1 MNSRLEVYL
10 KMSHAYRCLVCL
22 TLTHIIVDASAIVV
36 GPLWGELKRVH
47 SLTENTLFI
56 VLTIHALAS
65 SLAQP
70 VFGYIRDRYP
80 IKSILWIGPL
90 LGAIMMPMVGPA
102 NSVIVLSL
110 ALLLGGIGIGSFH
123 PEAAVVA
130 GSLIPERRT
139 RSLSLFMFGGAM
151 GLALG
156 PIICGAIVTTWG
168 LSSIWILAPIYSG
181 LILFLYRFGK
191 PPAELFE
198 RDRKKP
204 AQTLSQ
210 MLEGRLYLAFF
221 LFLVCSLR
229 LVPNMAMDKL
239 ISFIL
244 EKQNAS
250 AIEIGMMQSVFLF
263 SASAGMLLMAFRFK
277 SGHEKAFMIGCPL
290 LGIPLMFVLGWEGC
304 PTWLM
309 TLLLIPSGL
318 VLWGTSP
325 AMVSYSHQLFPNGG
339 GVASAI
345 TMGMAWGGG
354 GMIQAKITSH
364 FVALDVPHQAFHA
377 IIPCLI
383 LATLGAML
391 LPPIPRQKQ
400 PQSEAVETA

>member
-1 MNSRLEVYL
+1 
-10 KMSHAYRCLVCL
+10 MSYAYRCLICL
-22 TLTHIIVDASAIVV
+22 TLTHIVVDASAIVV

-47 SLTENTLFI
+47 ALTENTLFI

-90 LGAIMMPMVGPA
+90 LGAVMMPMVGPA
-102 NSVIVLSL
+102 NNLIILCF

-156 PIICGAIVTTWG
+156 PLVCGAIVSTWG
-168 LSSIWILAPIYSG
+168 LSSIWILAPLYSG
-181 LILFLYRFGK
+181 LILFLYRLGK

-210 MLEGRLYLAFF
+210 MLEGRIFLALF

-244 EKQNAS
+244 EKQGAS
-250 AIEIGMMQSVFLF
+250 AIQIGMMQSIFLF

-277 SGHEKAFMIGCPL
+277 SGHEKVFMVGCPL
-290 LGIPLMFVLGWEGC
+290 LGIPLMLVLGWEGC

-309 TLLLIPSGL
+309 GLLLIPCGL

-325 AMVSYSHQLFPNGG
+325 AMVSYSHQLFPKGG

-364 FVALDVPHQAFHA
+364 FVAIDVPHQAFHA
-377 IIPCLI
+377 IIPCLV
-383 LATLGAML
+383 LATIGAL
-391 LPPIPRQKQ
+391 FLPSMTRQ
-400 PQSEAVETA
+400 VEPETEID

>member
-1 MNSRLEVYL
+1 
-10 KMSHAYRCLVCL
+10 MSYAYRCLICL
-22 TLTHIIVDASAIVV
+22 TLTHIVVDASAIVV

-47 SLTENTLFI
+47 ALTENTLFI

-90 LGAIMMPMVGPA
+90 LGAVMMPMVGPA
-102 NSVIVLSL
+102 NNLIILCF

-156 PIICGAIVTTWG
+156 PLVCGAIVSTWG
-168 LSSIWILAPIYSG
+168 LSSIWILAPLYSG
-181 LILFLYRFGK
+181 LILFLYRLGK

-210 MLEGRLYLAFF
+210 MLEGRIFLALF

-244 EKQNAS
+244 EKQGAS
-250 AIEIGMMQSVFLF
+250 AIQIGMMQSIFLF

-277 SGHEKAFMIGCPL
+277 SGHEKAFMVGCPL
-290 LGIPLMFVLGWEGC
+290 LGIPLMLVLGWEGC

-309 TLLLIPSGL
+309 GLLLIPCGL

-325 AMVSYSHQLFPNGG
+325 AMVSYSHQLFPKGG

-364 FVALDVPHQAFHA
+364 FVAIDVPHQAFHA
-377 IIPCLI
+377 IIPCLV
-383 LATLGAML
+383 LATIGAL
-391 LPPIPRQKQ
+391 FLPSMTRQ
-400 PQSEAVETA
+400 VEPETEID

>member
-1 MNSRLEVYL
+1 
-10 KMSHAYRCLVCL
+10 MSHAYRSLICL
-22 TLTHIIVDASAIVV
+22 TLTHMIVDASAIVV
-36 GPLWGELKRVH
+36 GPLWGELERVH
-47 SLTENTLFI
+47 SLTENSLFI

-80 IKSILWIGPL
+80 IKSILWLGPL
-90 LGAIMMPMVGPA
+90 LGAVMMPLVGPA
-102 NSVIVLSL
+102 NSVFFLCV

-156 PIICGAIVTTWG
+156 PIICGAIVSSWG
-168 LSSIWILAPIYSG
+168 LSSVWILAPLYAG
-181 LILFLYRFGK
+181 LILLLYRIGK
-191 PPAELFE
+191 PPASLFE
-198 RDRKKP
+198 RDRNKK
-204 AQTLSQ
+204 AQSLSQ
-210 MLEGRLYLAFF
+210 MLEGRVPLAIF
-221 LFLVCSLR
+221 LFMVCSLR

-244 EKQNAS
+244 KDQNVS
-250 AIEIGMMQSVFLF
+250 AFQIGLIQSVFLF

-277 SGHEKAFMIGCPL
+277 SGHEKLFMIVCPL
-290 LGIPLMFVLGWEGC
+290 LGIPLMLVLGWEGC

-318 VLWGTSP
+318 ILWGTSP
-325 AMVSYSHQLFPNGG
+325 AMVSYSHQLFPKGG
-339 GVASAI
+339 GMASAI

-364 FVALDVPHQAFHA
+364 FVALGTPQQAFHA
-377 IIPCLI
+377 IIPCLL
-383 LATLGAML
+383 LATVGAML
-391 LPPIPRQKQ
+391 LPALCTVPKSQA
-400 PQSEAVETA
+400 ETVETV

>member
-1 MNSRLEVYL
+1 MPY
-10 KMSHAYRCLVCL
+10 AYRCLICL

-36 GPLWGELKRVH
+36 GPLWGELERVH
-47 SLTENTLFI
+47 SLSENALFL

-80 IKSILWIGPL
+80 IPSILWIGPV
-90 LGAIMMPMVGPA
+90 LGAIMMPLVGPA
-102 NSVIVLSL
+102 PDVAVLCV
-110 ALLLGGIGIGSFH
+110 ALLLGGVGIGSFH

-130 GSLIPERRT
+130 GALIPERRT

-156 PIICGAIVTTWG
+156 PIACGAIVSTWG
-168 LSSIWILAPIYSG
+168 LKSVWILAPLYAG
-181 LILFLYRFGK
+181 LILILHFVGK
-191 PPAELFE
+191 PPAKLFQ
-198 RDRKKP
+198 RDKTQKP
-204 AQTLSQ
+204 QSLYH
-210 MLEGRLYLAFF
+210 MLEGKISLALF
-221 LFLVCSLR
+221 LFMVCSLR

-244 EKQNAS
+244 KDQNVS
-250 AIEIGMMQSVFLF
+250 AFQIGLVQSVFLF
-263 SASAGMLLMAFRFK
+263 SASVGMLLMAFRFK
-277 SGHEKAFMIGCPL
+277 SGHEKAFMIACPL
-290 LGIPLMFVLGWEGC
+290 LGIPLMLVLGWEGC

-309 TLLLIPSGL
+309 TLLLVPSGL

-325 AMVSYSHQLFPNGG
+325 AMVSYSHQLFPKGG

-345 TMGMAWGGG
+345 TMGMAWGDG

-364 FVALDVPHQAFHA
+364 FVSLGAPHLAFYA
-377 IIPCLI
+377 IIPCLL
-383 LATLGAML
+383 LAAIGASA
-391 LPPIPRQKQ
+391 LPALSTESNQQ
-400 PQSEAVETA
+400 NDALESA

>member
-1 MNSRLEVYL
+1 MP
-10 KMSHAYRCLVCL
+10 HAYRCLICL

-47 SLTENTLFI
+47 SLTENTLFM

-70 VFGYIRDRYP
+70 VFGYLRDRYP

-90 LGAIMMPMVGPA
+90 LGAVMMPMVGPA
-102 NSVIVLSL
+102 NSVVVLSI

-139 RSLSLFMFGGAM
+139 LSLSLFMFGGAM

-156 PIICGAIVTTWG
+156 PIICGAVVSLWG
-168 LSSIWILAPIYSG
+168 LSSIWVLAPFYAG
-181 LILFLYRFGK
+181 LIILLYRIGK

-210 MLEGRLYLAFF
+210 MLEGRVFLAFF

-244 EKQNAS
+244 EKQDAS
-250 AIEIGMMQSVFLF
+250 AIQIGMVQSVFLF

-277 SGHEKAFMIGCPL
+277 SGHEKLFMIVCPL
-290 LGIPLMFVLGWEGC
+290 LGIPLMVVLGWEGC

-309 TLLLIPSGL
+309 TLLLIPCGL

-325 AMVSYSHQLFPNGG
+325 AMVSYSHQLFPKGG

-364 FVALDVPHQAFHA
+364 YVALDVPHRAFHA

-391 LPPIPRQKQ
+391 LPAIVKKTEPHTEP
-400 PQSEAVETA
+400 E

>member
-1 MNSRLEVYL
+1 
-10 KMSHAYRCLVCL
+10 MSYAYRCLICL
-22 TLTHIIVDASAIVV
+22 TLTHIVVDASAIVV

-47 SLTENTLFI
+47 ALTENTLFI

-90 LGAIMMPMVGPA
+90 LGAVMMPMVGPA
-102 NSVIVLSL
+102 NNLIILCF

-156 PIICGAIVTTWG
+156 PLVCGAIVSAWG
-168 LSSIWILAPIYSG
+168 LSSIWILAPLYSG
-181 LILFLYRFGK
+181 LILFLYRLGK

-198 RDRKKP
+198 RDRKKT

-210 MLEGRLYLAFF
+210 MLEGRIFLALF

-244 EKQNAS
+244 EKQGAS
-250 AIEIGMMQSVFLF
+250 AIQIGMMQSIFLF

-277 SGHEKAFMIGCPL
+277 SGHEKAFMVGCPL
-290 LGIPLMFVLGWEGC
+290 LGIPLMLVLGWEGC

-309 TLLLIPSGL
+309 ALLLIPCGL

-325 AMVSYSHQLFPNGG
+325 AMVSYSHQLFPKGG

-377 IIPCLI
+377 IIPCLV
-383 LATLGAML
+383 LATIGAL
-391 LPPIPRQKQ
+391 FLPSMTKL
-400 PQSEAVETA
+400 VEPETETE

>member
-1 MNSRLEVYL
+1 
-10 KMSHAYRCLVCL
+10 MSYAYRCLICL
-22 TLTHIIVDASAIVV
+22 TLTHIVVDASAIGV
-36 GPLWGELKRVH
+36 GPVCGELKRVH
-47 SLTENTLFI
+47 ALTENTLFI

-90 LGAIMMPMVGPA
+90 LGAVMMPMVGPA
-102 NSVIVLSL
+102 NNLIILCF

-156 PIICGAIVTTWG
+156 PLVCGAIVSTWG
-168 LSSIWILAPIYSG
+168 LSSIWILAPLYSG
-181 LILFLYRFGK
+181 LILFLYRLGK

-210 MLEGRLYLAFF
+210 MLEGRIFLALF

-244 EKQNAS
+244 EKQGAS
-250 AIEIGMMQSVFLF
+250 AIQIGMMQSIFLF

-277 SGHEKAFMIGCPL
+277 SGHEKAFMVGCPL
-290 LGIPLMFVLGWEGC
+290 LGIPLMLVLGWEGC

-309 TLLLIPSGL
+309 GLLLIPCGL

-325 AMVSYSHQLFPNGG
+325 AMVSYSHQLFPKGG

-364 FVALDVPHQAFHA
+364 FVAIDVPHQAFHA
-377 IIPCLI
+377 IIPCLV
-383 LATLGAML
+383 LATIGAL
-391 LPPIPRQKQ
+391 FLPSMTRQ
-400 PQSEAVETA
+400 VEPETEID

>member
-1 MNSRLEVYL
+1 MP
-10 KMSHAYRCLVCL
+10 HAYRCLICL
-22 TLTHIIVDASAIVV
+22 TLTHIIVDASAIIV
-36 GPLWGELKRVH
+36 GPLWGELERVH

-80 IKSILWIGPL
+80 IKSILWIGPV
-90 LGAIMMPMVGPA
+90 LGAVMMPMVGPA
-102 NSVIVLSL
+102 NSVFVLCVV
-110 ALLLGGIGIGSFH
+110 LLLGGIGIGSFH
-123 PEAAVVA
+123 PEAAVVV

-156 PIICGAIVTTWG
+156 PIICGAIVSTWG
-168 LSSIWILAPIYSG
+168 LSSIWVLAPLYSG
-181 LILFLYRFGK
+181 LILLLYQFGK

-204 AQTLSQ
+204 AQSLSQ
-210 MLEGRLYLAFF
+210 MLEGRVFLALF
-221 LFLVCSLR
+221 LFMVCSLR

-244 EKQNAS
+244 NNHDAS
-250 AIEIGMMQSVFLF
+250 AFEIGMIQSVFLF

-290 LGIPLMFVLGWEGC
+290 LGIPLMLVLGWDGC

-318 VLWGTSP
+318 ILWGTSP
-325 AMVSYSHQLFPNGG
+325 AMVSYSHQLFPKGG

-364 FVALDVPHQAFHA
+364 FVALGIPQKAFHA

-383 LATLGAML
+383 LAAIGAML
-391 LPPIPRQKQ
+391 LPSLTSKKQ
-400 PQSEAVETA
+400 STTEAIETA

>member
-1 MNSRLEVYL
+1 
-10 KMSHAYRCLVCL
+10 MSYAYRCLICL

-36 GPLWGELKRVH
+36 GPLWGELERVH
-47 SLTENTLFI
+47 SLSENALFL

-80 IKSILWIGPL
+80 IPSILWIGPV
-90 LGAIMMPMVGPA
+90 LGAIMMPLVGPA
-102 NSVIVLSL
+102 PNVAVLCV
-110 ALLLGGIGIGSFH
+110 ALLLGGVGIGSFH

-130 GSLIPERRT
+130 GALIPERRT

-156 PIICGAIVTTWG
+156 PISCGAIVTTWG
-168 LSSIWILAPIYSG
+168 LKSVWILAPLYAG
-181 LILFLYRFGK
+181 LILILHYVGK
-191 PPAELFE
+191 PPAKLFE
-198 RDRKKP
+198 RDKTQKP
-204 AQTLSQ
+204 QSLYH
-210 MLEGRLYLAFF
+210 MLEGKIPLALF
-221 LFLVCSLR
+221 LFMVCSLR

-244 EKQNAS
+244 KDQNVS
-250 AIEIGMMQSVFLF
+250 AFQIGLVQSVFLF
-263 SASAGMLLMAFRFK
+263 SASVGMLLMAFRFK
-277 SGHEKAFMIGCPL
+277 SGHEKAFMIACPL
-290 LGIPLMFVLGWEGC
+290 LGIPLMLVLGWEGC

-309 TLLLIPSGL
+309 TLLLVPSGL

-325 AMVSYSHQLFPNGG
+325 AMVSYSHQLFPKGG

-364 FVALDVPHQAFHA
+364 FVSLGTPHLAFYA
-377 IIPCLI
+377 IIPCLL
-383 LATLGAML
+383 LAAIGASA
-391 LPPIPRQKQ
+391 LPALSTESNQQ
-400 PQSEAVETA
+400 NEALETA

>member
-1 MNSRLEVYL
+1 
-10 KMSHAYRCLVCL
+10 MSYAYRCLICL

-36 GPLWGELKRVH
+36 GPLWGELERAH
-47 SLTENTLFI
+47 SLTENSLFLI
-56 VLTIHALAS
+56 LTIHALAS

-80 IKSILWIGPL
+80 IPSILWIGPL
-90 LGAIMMPMVGPA
+90 LGAVMMPLVGPA
-102 NSVIVLSL
+102 PSVLTLSF
-110 ALLLGGIGIGSFH
+110 ALLLGGVGIGSFH

-130 GSLIPERRT
+130 GALIPERRT

-156 PIICGAIVTTWG
+156 PIACGAIVSTWG
-168 LSSIWILAPIYSG
+168 LSSVWMLAPLYAG
-181 LILFLYRFGK
+181 LILVLHYVGK
-191 PPAELFE
+191 PPAKLFE
-198 RDRKKP
+198 RDQSKKP
-204 AQTLSQ
+204 QSLSQ
-210 MLEGRLYLAFF
+210 MLEGRVLLAFF
-221 LFLVCSLR
+221 LFMVCSLR

-244 EKQNAS
+244 KDQNVS
-250 AIEIGMMQSVFLF
+250 AFQIGMVQSVFLF
-263 SASAGMLLMAFRFK
+263 SASAGMLVMAFRFK
-277 SGHEKAFMIGCPL
+277 SGHEKAFMIACPL
-290 LGIPLMFVLGWEGC
+290 LGIPLMLVLGWEGC

-309 TLLLIPSGL
+309 TLLLVPCGL

-325 AMVSYSHQLFPNGG
+325 AMVSYSHQLFPKGG

-364 FVALDVPHQAFHA
+364 FVAIGTPHQAFHA
-377 IIPCLI
+377 IIPCLV
-383 LATLGAML
+383 LATIGAAL
-391 LPPIPRQKQ
+391 LPALSTQ
-400 PQSEAVETA
+400 PQTQPEAVETA

>member
-1 MNSRLEVYL
+1 
-10 KMSHAYRCLVCL
+10 MSYAYRCLICL
-22 TLTHIIVDASAIVV
+22 TLTHIVVDASAIVV

-47 SLTENTLFI
+47 ALTENTLFI

-90 LGAIMMPMVGPA
+90 LGALMMPMVGPA
-102 NSVIVLSL
+102 NNLIILCF

-156 PIICGAIVTTWG
+156 PLVCGAIVSTWG
-168 LSSIWILAPIYSG
+168 LSSIWILAPLYSG
-181 LILFLYRFGK
+181 LILFLYRLGK

-210 MLEGRLYLAFF
+210 MLEGRIFLALF

-244 EKQNAS
+244 EKQGAS
-250 AIEIGMMQSVFLF
+250 AIQIGMMQSIFLF

-277 SGHEKAFMIGCPL
+277 SGHEKAFMVGCPL
-290 LGIPLMFVLGWEGC
+290 LGIPLMLVLGWEGC

-309 TLLLIPSGL
+309 GLLLIPCGL

-325 AMVSYSHQLFPNGG
+325 AMVSYSHQLFPKGG

-364 FVALDVPHQAFHA
+364 FVAIDVPHQAFHA
-377 IIPCLI
+377 IIPCLV
-383 LATLGAML
+383 LATIGAL
-391 LPPIPRQKQ
+391 FLPSMTRQ
-400 PQSEAVETA
+400 VEPETEID

>member
-1 MNSRLEVYL
+1 
-10 KMSHAYRCLVCL
+10 MSHAYRCLICL

-36 GPLWGELKRVH
+36 GPLWGELERVH
-47 SLTENTLFI
+47 SLTENSLFI

-80 IKSILWIGPL
+80 IKSILWIGPV
-90 LGAIMMPMVGPA
+90 LGAVMMPMVGPA
-102 NSVIVLSL
+102 NSVFVLCV

-156 PIICGAIVTTWG
+156 PIICGSIVSIWG
-168 LSSIWILAPIYSG
+168 LASVWILAPLYSG
-181 LILFLYRFGK
+181 LILFLYQLGK

-198 RDRKKP
+198 RDRKAP
-204 AQTLSQ
+204 AQSLSQ
-210 MLEGRLYLAFF
+210 MLEGRVLLALF
-221 LFLVCSLR
+221 LFMVCSLR

-244 EKQNAS
+244 KNHDAS
-250 AIEIGMMQSVFLF
+250 AFEIGMVQSVFLF

-318 VLWGTSP
+318 ILWGTSP
-325 AMVSYSHQLFPNGG
+325 AMVSYSHQLFPKGG

-364 FVALDVPHQAFHA
+364 FVALGIPHKAFHA

-383 LATLGAML
+383 LATIGAVL
-391 LPPIPRQKQ
+391 LPSLTSKTE
-400 PQSEAVETA
+400 SKTEAIETA

>member
-1 MNSRLEVYL
+1 
-10 KMSHAYRCLVCL
+10 MSHAYRCLICL

-47 SLTENTLFI
+47 NLTENSLFL

-65 SLAQP
+65 SIAQP

-80 IKSILWIGPL
+80 IQSILWLGPL
-90 LGAIMMPMVGPA
+90 LGAALMPMVGPA
-102 NSVIVLSL
+102 NSVLMLSA
-110 ALLLGGIGIGSFH
+110 ALLFGGIGIGSFH

-130 GSLIPERRT
+130 GALIPERRT

-156 PIICGAIVTTWG
+156 PLVCGAIVSTWG
-168 LSSIWILAPIYSG
+168 LTSIWILAPIYSG
-181 LILFLYRFGK
+181 LIVLLYRLGK
-191 PPAELFE
+191 PPAALFE
-198 RDRKKP
+198 RDRSKP
-204 AQTLSQ
+204 AQSLSQ
-210 MLEGRLYLAFF
+210 MLEGKIPLALF
-221 LFLVCSLR
+221 LFAVCSLR

-244 EKQNAS
+244 EKQGAS
-250 AIEIGMMQSVFLF
+250 AFEIGMTQSVFLF

-277 SGHEKAFMIGCPL
+277 SGHEKAFMVACPL
-290 LGIPLMFVLGWEGC
+290 LGIPLMLGLGWEGC

-318 VLWGTSP
+318 ILWGTSP
-325 AMVSYSHQLFPNGG
+325 AMVSYSHQLFPKGG

-354 GMIQAKITSH
+354 GMIQARITSH
-364 FVALDVPHQAFHA
+364 FVALDVPHEAFHA
-377 IIPCLI
+377 IIPCLL
-383 LATLGAML
+383 LAAIGAWR
-391 LPPIPRQKQ
+391 LPAMKAKPT
-400 PQSEAVETA
+400 QSSETTETV